1 MLRTAKNHTIR
12 KANVPFQAFTL
23 GLQAKMNQE
32 TPKRKQL
39 KRLTRFNTKTNW
51 YIKRLPVTKAGQK
64 PGHR

>member
-39 KRLTRFNTKTNW
+39 KRLTGSTQRPTGTSSD
-51 YIKRLPVTKAGQK
+51 YR
-64 PGHR
+64 